1 MSREILLPGPDH
13 PITIT
18 PTAGRVVVGVGGQ
31 VVADTTSALTLQ
43 ESDYPPAYYLPL
55 ADVNPALI
63 ERTETST
70 WCPYKGDASYYTLTT
85 GDGVLP
91 DVIWTYEQPH
101 PAVAEIAGHVAF
113 YTDRVEMVVLDE
125 ES

>member
-1 MSREILLPGPDH
+1 MSREILIPGPDH

-18 PTAGRVVVGVGGQ
+18 PTAGRIVVGVGGQ
-31 VVADTTSALTLQ
+31 KVAETTAALTLQ

-55 ADVNPALI
+55 DSIDPALLTK
-63 ERTETST
+63 TETST
-70 WCPYKGDASYYTLTT
+70 WCPYKGDASYYTLTS
-85 GDGVLP
+85 GDEVLT

-113 YTDRVEMVVLDE
+113 YTDKVEMILLDE